1 MVMKK
6 IHILLFGSKG
16 QVGREIEELAKIKDI
31 KITGFDVDS
40 LDITEAGQVSAVFEK
55 CVGVDF
61 AINSA
66 AYTNVDKA
74 EEEPEKAYRVNC
86 VGVQNLAFNCRKWDI
101 PLFHISTD
109 YVFSGEKAEPYIE
122 TDLPNPC
129 GIYGKSKLAGDLILE
144 SIWHK
149 HIILRVSWVFGKYG
163 NNFVKTILRLAQEQ
177 NVINVVGDQFGYPT
191 AAADIA
197 RVFLEIAG
205 KVAGGQKKWGIYNY
219 CNYPVTTWH
228 EFAMK
233 IVELGR
239 NKLQLKVKQINKI
252 TTDEFPTKAKRP
264 RNSELLVDK
273 INKDYSV
280 LRKDWDSYLS
290 EVINALEL

>member
-1 MVMKK
+1 MYGYEKNTHPAFWK
-6 IHILLFGSKG
+6 QRSSC
-16 QVGREIEELAKIKDI
+16 REIEELAKIKDI

-129 GIYGKSKLAGDLILE
+129 GIYGKSKLAGI
-144 SIWHK
+144 
-149 HIILRVSWVFGKYG
+149 
-163 NNFVKTILRLAQEQ
+163 
-177 NVINVVGDQFGYPT
+177 
-191 AAADIA
+191 
-197 RVFLEIAG
+197 
-205 KVAGGQKKWGIYNY
+205 
-219 CNYPVTTWH
+219 
-228 EFAMK
+228 
-233 IVELGR
+233 
-239 NKLQLKVKQINKI
+239 
-252 TTDEFPTKAKRP
+252 
-264 RNSELLVDK
+264 
-273 INKDYSV
+273 
-280 LRKDWDSYLS
+280 
-290 EVINALEL
+290 